1 MGRAAILVGVTNSF
15 IYVQD
20 DSTLAEHL
28 QRWRS
33 REWLALDT
41 EFLREDTY
49 FPKLALI
56 QVSDGG
62 VPVLVD
68 VQALDMAPL
77 AALLREPKIL
87 KVFHSA
93 SQDLEVLTTLMGEC
107 PAPLFDT
114 QVAAAMLGEAAQ
126 MGYAALVEK
135 RLGVKLGKEFTRLD
149 WTRRPLPEG
158 ALHYAA
164 DDVRHLA
171 VLYPQ
176 LRAELVQQG
185 RLDWLSEDCA
195 RQAQTARYVANPHT
209 VWHRLK
215 GMSRLAPAAQHRAA
229 RLAGWREKT
238 AIERNRPRRWIA
250 EDELL
255 LTLASRCPQN
265 RAELETLHPTPK
277 QLDRYA
283 EVWLE
288 LLAQPVIEPVAL
300 KQETLW
306 TPEQKSLIAHLS
318 ASVQAKAQALGIA
331 APLLGTR
338 NDVETL
344 VRNEPSALTQGWRR
358 HAIGAE
364 LLTSALP
371 QSG

>member
-1 MGRAAILVGVTNSF
+1 MNDSF
-15 IYVQD
+15 IYVRD
-20 DSTLAEHL
+20 DSALAEHIR
-28 QRWRS
+28 RWRE
-33 REWLALDT
+33 REWLVLDT

-114 QVAAAMLGEAAQ
+114 QVGAAMLGEAAQ

-176 LRAELVQQG
+176 LRDELSQRG
-185 RLDWLSEDCA
+185 RLAWLNEDCA
-195 RQAQTARYVANPHT
+195 RQAQTARYVANPGT
-209 VWHRLK
+209 VWQRLK
-215 GMSRLAPAAQHRAA
+215 GMARLQTATQHRAA
-229 RLAGWREKT
+229 RLAAWREKT

-250 EDELL
+250 EDELIYA
-255 LTLASRCPQN
+255 LATRCP
-265 RAELETLHPTPK
+265 RTLDDLAALPVTPK
-277 QLDRYA
+277 QVERYA
-283 EVWLE
+283 AVWLE
-288 LLAQPVIEPVAL
+288 LLAQPVTATAPL
-300 KQETLW
+300 KLETVW
-306 TPEQKSLIAHLS
+306 TPEQKSLIAGLN
-318 ASVQAKAQALGIA
+318 ARVQNKAQELGIA

-338 NDVETL
+338 NDVEAL
-344 VRNEPSALTQGWRR
+344 VRNEASALTQGWRR
-358 HAIGAE
+358 AVIGEE
-364 LLTSALP
+364 LLISVQRL
-371 QSG
+371 SG